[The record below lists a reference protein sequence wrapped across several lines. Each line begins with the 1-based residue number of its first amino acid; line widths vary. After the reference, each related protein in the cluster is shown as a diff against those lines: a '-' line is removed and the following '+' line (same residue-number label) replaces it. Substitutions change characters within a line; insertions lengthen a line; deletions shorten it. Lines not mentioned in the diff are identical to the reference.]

1 MSETRKQLT
10 TANEMMR
17 KSITDPALSLIEV
30 QDSSITDETQRLQ
43 PWREKLASGEDQHIS
58 DAAAK
63 DHPAISGTEKKHV
76 DLEVELPT
84 TVDQPVKQANPKK
97 THDKKAT
104 PTKPAKP
111 TKSKKQ
117 DEANASMLL
126 ERCRNLCISLFYRE
140 HSPVRSLGFTSSIQ
154 GEGKS
159 FLASITA
166 QVLAHDSNKPVT
178 LIECNWEHPTLHEH
192 FDIPA
197 YPGLA
202 EWLRG
207 TCSEDDIRYQVDK
220 NLTVIP
226 AGNGSYDAVK
236 LLNQLNENGLQKAF
250 KQTNELYIVDLPS
263 IITTGYG
270 SLAAGLVE
278 AVVIVVRAQAISERM
293 VIETC
298 SQLDASSVH
307 GIILNQVGSHIPRWL
322 RQIL

>member
-1 MSETRKQLT
+1 MSETSERLT
-10 TANEMMR
+10 TENEVM
-17 KSITDPALSLIEV
+17 KNTLTDPALSNIEV
-30 QDSSITDETQRLQ
+30 KDLSTMDATQRLR
-43 PWREKLASGEDQHIS
+43 PWREKHKSSEDQDIS
-58 DAAAK
+58 EAEAK
-63 DHPAISGTEKKHV
+63 DHPAINGTEKKQK
-76 DLEVELPT
+76 DLELELPA
-84 TVDQPVKQANPKK
+84 TVDKPGKKANPEKNREK
-97 THDKKAT
+97 E
-104 PTKPAKP
+104 PKP

-117 DEANASMLL
+117 DEANVYMLL

-140 HSPVRSLGFTSSIQ
+140 NAPVRSLGFTSSIQ

-166 QVLAHDSNKPVT
+166 QVLAHDSIEPVT

-197 YPGLA
+197 NPGLA

-207 TCSEDDIRYQVDK
+207 ACSEDAIRYQVDR

-226 AGNGSYDAVK
+226 AGNGSHDAVK

-263 IITTGYG
+263 IISTGYG
-270 SLAAGLVE
+270 SLAASLVE
-278 AVVIVVRAQAISERM
+278 AVVIIVRAQVISESM
-293 VIETC
+293 VVETC
-298 SQLDASSVH
+298 SQLNASSIH
-307 GIILNQVGSHIPRWL
+307 GIILNQVASHIPRWL

>member
-1 MSETRKQLT
+1 
-10 TANEMMR
+10 MR
-17 KSITDPALSLIEV
+17 KNITDPALSLIEV
-30 QDSSITDETQRLQ
+30 QDSPITDETQRLQ
-43 PWREKLASGEDQHIS
+43 PWREKLASSEDQHIS

-76 DLEVELPT
+76 ELEVELPT
-84 TVDQPVKQANPKK
+84 TIDQPVKQADPKK

-111 TKSKKQ
+111 TKSKQQ

-126 ERCRNLCISLFYRE
+126 ERCRHLCISLFYRE
-140 HSPVRSLGFTSSIQ
+140 HAPVRSVGFTSSIG

-166 QVLAHDSNKPVT
+166 QVLAHDSSQPVT

-197 YPGLA
+197 NPGLA

-207 TCSEDDIRYQVDK
+207 TCSEDDIRYQVER

-236 LLNQLNENGLQKAF
+236 LLNQLSANGLQKAF
-250 KQTNELYIVDLPS
+250 THPHELYIVDLPS
-263 IITTGYG
+263 ILTTGYG
-270 SLAAGLVE
+270 SLAASLVE
-278 AVVIVVRAQAISERM
+278 AVVIIVRAQVIPESM
-293 VIETC
+293 VVETC